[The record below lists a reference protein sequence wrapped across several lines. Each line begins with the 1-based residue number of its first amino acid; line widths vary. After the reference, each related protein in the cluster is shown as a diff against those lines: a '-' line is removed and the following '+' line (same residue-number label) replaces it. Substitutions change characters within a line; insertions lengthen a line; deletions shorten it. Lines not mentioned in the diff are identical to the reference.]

1 MRHRSINSNL
11 RFILGAV
18 ALFIA
23 SQLPAQSQQSRLRL
37 IPIISDQRLEDIQ
50 ESPDHTR
57 LLTHDRGYAPRLWEP
72 RSMRLLGVLPHSFS
86 AVSQALM
93 SDSGKLIATLS
104 NEEVRIWN
112 SATATTLGSLQYNGS
127 ETFTRLTISPDDQTV
142 VIGGSKG
149 SLWLLKA
156 PLFKWEKLSGLQN
169 DVAVRDLAVSADS
182 SLIAVSSLT
191 DQLLVLNLTTKALQ
205 RITGPKE
212 GTAWVDISHDNS
224 QLLGTG
230 LDNQA
235 HLYALP
241 SGSELKTWEHV
252 IGDKGSAPQT
262 LMAALF
268 VGKSFDEI
276 LVAGAT
282 GTMTIYDRKTFAELR
297 QLKGY
302 SNAIREIR
310 RSRDGLKVATYEDYE
325 GVEYDPL
332 KIWNV
337 ETTEEYPFTRAG
349 GPTAGAFNPEG
360 TVFWV
365 GYEDGGI
372 VQHKLVDG
380 TFASNTISA
389 VSPIS
394 NIQFFGNTGRV
405 AILPSN
411 AFNTH
416 YVCDSRK
423 IDFTNQYSARS
434 RTIKTSKSGEYA
446 ISPGYIAA
454 KSPEEEAQ
462 EILAVWTMATDKIRF
477 GFWNA
482 CLGADW
488 ADESNLIAYDAD
500 SVHLFDM
507 SKDPEEAY
515 VREIYNEE
523 RAVNWAKPSAD
534 GSLVLIKLNKGNDEL
549 NDRYQIYNL
558 KTQTLGGKF
567 VLTDYFD
574 INDFLLAGGQPVLVQ
589 TRTSLQAYSVD
600 TGELAWEYKYPTITS
615 TYNGSERTDP
625 VSYKVQ
631 FSGDGKKLFLATQSH
646 FLSLNPSSGEEIG
659 KFTLHGSK
667 EFYLDASWDL
677 VNGLCAI
684 SLGRQIVFVD
694 IEQMKPIVELTLN
707 GTVES
712 ITFVPGTQRVIVLD
726 DNEQATIWDQK
737 EIRTVEKPEPL
748 GSFVLMG
755 DDKWLVMDR
764 DGRFDAQDP
773 NDVTGASYVLE
784 WDQGLEPIDVSQ
796 FKALF
801 YEPGLFGKLT
811 GYDLEP
817 RRAVPAR
824 KEIRLFPTIKVER
837 SERSPNRINVTLEE
851 RDNGGI
857 GKIRVLL
864 NGKVVETRDGS
875 GYFSINV
882 DDYKS
887 YLLPASQL
895 PAGRGNE
902 IAVVA
907 SNKKGDL
914 SSLPVTVD
922 IGIPDD
928 LTTPQVNMYAL
939 FVGVGDYVGNRR
951 DLSAPPM
958 DAIELEHAISKSGER
973 LLPGRVHTTVL
984 TTDKEHT
991 QPGRKEILDWFEQ
1004 TSKVATSSDI
1014 IMVFFAGHGTSAIG
1028 DARGYFFLTNGADPG
1043 EITPAVLG
1051 VHTISAEEM
1060 QVALAKIPANKQVII
1075 LDTCHSG
1082 AAASDIISDRSVSSD
1097 YVRAYE
1103 SIKDSAGTWLLAG
1116 AAADQLSY
1124 EARQVDHGLLTYS
1137 LLEAIDR
1144 VSPEGLRATPSG
1156 ELFLDV
1162 QQWLTYAA
1170 TRVESLRNEVGVPGV
1185 QKPELKKSNSNRS
1198 FDIGVTRE
1206 AFRGEIGLKPPKPIV
1221 LIGTFDEDEVDSLGL
1236 EPLVGKALDDSPNFK
1251 IWLNVSKHPNVF
1263 RVAGSYTVEND
1274 KITLKLY
1281 IQKFDAAQKRS
1292 NLSVVTLTG
1301 EKKDLPGLVQR
1312 IRQTVDAEIIKLK

>member
-1 MRHRSINSNL
+1 M
-11 RFILGAV
+11 

-23 SQLPAQSQQSRLRL
+23 SQLPAQAPQSRLRL
-37 IPIISDQRLEDIQ
+37 IPIVSDQRLEDIQ

-72 RSMRLLGVLPHSFS
+72 KSMRLLGVLPHSFS

-112 SATATTLGSLQYNGS
+112 SATATIIGSLQFNGS
-127 ETFTRLTISPDDQTV
+127 ETFSRVVISPDDQTV

-149 SLWLLKA
+149 SLWILRA
-156 PLFKWEKLSGLQN
+156 PLFKWEKLAGLKN
-169 DVAVRDLAVSADS
+169 EIAVRDLAISADS
-182 SLIAVSSLT
+182 TLLAVCSLT
-191 DQLLVLNLTTKALQ
+191 EQIITLDLKSKATQLIQ
-205 RITGPKE
+205 GPKE
-212 GTAWVDISHDNS
+212 GTAWIDISHDNM

-230 LDNQA
+230 LDNRA
-235 HLYALP
+235 HLYILP
-241 SGSELKTWEHV
+241 SGKKAKSWEHV
-252 IGDKGSAPQT
+252 IGDKGTAPQT

-282 GTMTIYDRKTFAELR
+282 GTMTIYDRTTFAELR

-337 ETTEEYPFTRAG
+337 ETTQEYPFTRAG

-365 GYEDGGI
+365 GYQSGDI
-372 VQHKLVDG
+372 VQHKLADG
-380 TFASNTISA
+380 TFASQTISA
-389 VSPIS
+389 VSPLSI
-394 NIQFFGNTGRV
+394 IQFFADTGRV
-405 AILPSN
+405 AILPKYAN
-411 AFNTH
+411 NTH
-416 YVCDSRK
+416 IVCDSRK
-423 IDFTNQYSARS
+423 VDLTNQYSARAE
-434 RTIKTSKSGEYA
+434 TIKTSASGEFA
-446 ISPGYIAA
+446 ISPGYIT
-454 KSPEEEAQ
+454 Q
-462 EILAVWTMATDKIRF
+462 EDGSQKVMQAVWTLATDKVRF
-477 GFWNA
+477 GFWDA
-482 CLGADW
+482 CEGAVW
-488 ADESNLIAYDAD
+488 ADQSNLIAWDVD

-507 SKDPEEAY
+507 SLDPDNAYRAELLSEEGK
-515 VREIYNEE
+515 
-523 RAVNWAKPSAD
+523 VNWAVASDDGAIAVVYLDGADDDDEPYYQIIDITERKLLGKFSLEGYFRPDNILISKRNPLIVHTPTALVAIKLED
-534 GSLVLIKLNKGNDEL
+534 GS
-549 NDRYQIYNL
+549 
-558 KTQTLGGKF
+558 T
-567 VLTDYFD
+567 
-574 INDFLLAGGQPVLVQ
+574 
-589 TRTSLQAYSVD
+589 
-600 TGELAWEYKYPTITS
+600 AWEYQFPTVETQYGDNSPRKTPIQ
-615 TYNGSERTDP
+615 
-625 VSYKVQ
+625 YKSS
-631 FSGDGKKLFLATQSH
+631 FNKSGDLIALANETH
-646 FLSLNPSSGEEIG
+646 FATLNPATGQIVKRTELG
-659 KFTLHGSK
+659 PDQN
-667 EFYLDASWDL
+667 FYLSTSWNLDDDI
-677 VNGLCAI
+677 CAMM
-684 SLGRQIVFVD
+684 LGRQVVFLR
-694 IEQMKPIVELTLN
+694 ISTAEPIRQLTFN
-707 GTVES
+707 GLVES
-712 ITFVPGTQRVIVLD
+712 VSFIPSKSRVIVVD
-726 DNEQATIWDQK
+726 ESDQATIWDMN
-737 EIRTVEKPEPL
+737 EIANQEEPTAL
-748 GSFVLMG
+748 GTFVLMQG
-755 DDKWLVMDR
+755 EKWLVMDR
-764 DGRFDAQDP
+764 EGRFDALDP
-773 NDVTGASYVLE
+773 NNVTGASYVLE
-784 WDQGLEPIDVSQ
+784 WDEGLEPIDVSQ

-811 GYDLEP
+811 GFDPEP

-875 GYFSINV
+875 GFFSINV

-887 YLLPASQL
+887 FLLPASQL

-984 TTDKEHT
+984 TTDKEHV
-991 QPGRKEILDWFEQ
+991 QPGRKEILAWFEQ

-1185 QKPELKKSNSNRS
+1185 QKPELKRSNSNRS

-1263 RVAGSYTVEND
+1263 RVAGSYIVEGE
-1274 KITLKLY
+1274 KITLRLY
-1281 IQKFDAAQKRS
+1281 IQKFDASQKRS

-1312 IRQTVDAEIIKLK
+1312 IRQTVDAEIVKLK